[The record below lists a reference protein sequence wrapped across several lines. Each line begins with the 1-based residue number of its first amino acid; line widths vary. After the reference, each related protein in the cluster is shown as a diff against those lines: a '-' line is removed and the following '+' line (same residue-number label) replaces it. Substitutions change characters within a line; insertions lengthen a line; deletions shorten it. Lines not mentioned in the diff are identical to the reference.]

1 MEDPSLDDFP
11 IDFTTISLISRCHV
25 WLPEDL
31 EWMVNEALEI
41 PQTYHPSGF
50 DPESVGVIHAHRRKA
65 HAIQDSKESIWNV
78 LTFNRIF

>member
-1 MEDPSLDDFP
+1 
-11 IDFTTISLISRCHV
+11 
-25 WLPEDL
+25 
-31 EWMVNEALEI
+31 MVNEALEI